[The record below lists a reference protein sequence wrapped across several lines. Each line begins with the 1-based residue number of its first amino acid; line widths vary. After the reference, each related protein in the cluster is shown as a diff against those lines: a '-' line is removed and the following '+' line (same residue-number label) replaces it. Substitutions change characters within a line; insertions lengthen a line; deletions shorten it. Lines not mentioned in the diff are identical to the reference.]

1 MLKEFLSSS
10 YLFGGN
16 APFIEELY
24 ERYLVNPGAVPE
36 EWRDYFDRMQV
47 LPGNA
52 AKDVAHAPVVESFVQ
67 RAKTGR
73 LGRNERTLPAEP
85 VAPERLQVAA
95 LLLVTAYRIA
105 GSRWATVD
113 PLKRLPRP
121 SIPELE
127 PAYYDLSEADLEQV
141 VNSGSFVGLDR
152 CSLRTLLQALRDTYC
167 RNIGFEYM
175 FISERA
181 QRQWIQERVE
191 PLRGVPQ
198 LSAEQKKRLLQKL
211 TEAEQLE
218 RYLHTR
224 YTGQKRFSL
233 EGGES
238 LIPSIDELIQRAG
251 ANGVQEMVIGMAHRG
266 RLNVLVNVLG
276 KMPQDLFLEFE
287 GKHASELPSGDVK
300 YHNGFSSDISTP
312 GGPAH
317 ISLAFNPSHL
327 EIVNPVVEGSV
338 RARQRRRDDKTGD
351 QVMPIL
357 VHGDAAFAG
366 QGVVMETLNLSQTRG
381 YGTGGTVHLIAN
393 NQIGF
398 TTSDPRDTR
407 STTYCTDVAKM
418 VEAPIFHVNGD
429 DPEAVLFV
437 TQLALDFRQQFHKD
451 VVIDIVCFRKLGHN
465 EQDEPFVTQ
474 PLMYKK
480 IAQHPGTRKLYA
492 DKLVAQ
498 GVVGADEPEQ
508 LIRHY
513 RDTLDAGKQTVSPVL
528 SNFKSKFA
536 VDWAPFLNSKWT
548 DAADTHVPLPE
559 LQRLGQ
565 RVTSVPAG
573 FKLHPTVARV
583 MESRRQMAEGKL
595 PVDWGMAET
604 LAYASLLSNGYDVRF
619 SGQDSARGT
628 FAHRHAVL
636 HDQERE
642 RWDEGSYVP
651 LQNIGKDQGDFVV
664 IDSVL
669 SEEAVLGFEYGFST
683 AEPNALVIWEAQ
695 FGDFANG
702 AQVVMDQFIAAG
714 ETKWGRV
721 CGLVQL
727 LPHGYEGQ
735 GPEHS
740 SARLERYLQLCA
752 EHNMQVVVPSNAAQ
766 IFHLLRRQMLRP
778 FRKPLVV
785 LTPKSLLRKKEA
797 ASAITELAAGSFQT
811 VIPDTTTGDEKGI
824 RRVVVCCGKVYYDL
838 VFKRTE
844 LQKSDIAI
852 IRLEQ
857 LYPFPHKQFE
867 AEMKRYPH
875 AAEVVWCQEEPQN
888 QGAWYQIG
896 HYLRENMREDQK
908 LLYAGRPPS
917 AAPATGYLARHNERQ
932 KQLVEQAFGKYKSGS
947 GS

>member
-1 MLKEFLSSS
+1 MLKELLGNSH
-10 YLFGGN
+10 LFGGN
-16 APFIEELY
+16 APFIEDLY

-36 EWRDYFDRMQV
+36 AWRDYFDRMQV
-47 LPGNA
+47 LPGSA
-52 AKDVAHAPVVESFVQ
+52 TKDVAHAPVVESFVQ
-67 RAKTGR
+67 RAKTGQ
-73 LGRNERTLPAEP
+73 LGRNERSLPTEP

-105 GSRWATVD
+105 GSRWASVD
-113 PLKRLPRP
+113 PLKRMPRP
-121 SIPELE
+121 NIPELE

-141 VNSGSFVGLDR
+141 VNSGSFMGLDR

-167 RNIGFEYM
+167 RNVGFEYM
-175 FISERA
+175 FISDRA
-181 QRQWIQERVE
+181 QRQWIQERIE
-191 PLRGVPQ
+191 PVRATPQ
-198 LSAEQKKRLLQKL
+198 LSPEQKKRLLQKL

-224 YTGQKRFSL
+224 YVGQKRFSL

-381 YGTGGTVHLIAN
+381 YGTGGTVHLIVN

-480 IAQHPGTRKLYA
+480 IAQHPGTRRLYA

-498 GVVGADEPEQ
+498 GLVGAEDPEQ

-513 RDTLDAGKQTVSPVL
+513 RETLDAGKQTVSPVL

-548 DAADTHVPLPE
+548 DAADTHVPLDELKRLSERITTVPE
-559 LQRLGQ
+559 
-565 RVTSVPAG
+565 G

-583 MESRRQMAEGKL
+583 VEARRQMAEGKQ

-604 LAYASLLSNGYDVRF
+604 LAYASLLSNGYDVRL
-619 SGQDSARGT
+619 SGQDSGRGT
-628 FAHRHAVL
+628 FAHRHAVW
-636 HDQERE
+636 HDQDRE
-642 RWDEGSYVP
+642 RWDQGSYVP
-651 LQNIGKDQGDFVV
+651 LANIGKDQGDFVV

-702 AQVVMDQFIAAG
+702 AQVVMDQFISSG

-752 EHNMQVVVPSNAAQ
+752 EHNIQVCVPSNAAQ

-785 LTPKSLLRKKEA
+785 MTPKSLLRKKEA
-797 ASAITELAAGSFQT
+797 ASSIKELANGSFQT
-811 VIPDTTTGDEKGI
+811 VIPDTTTADEKSVKRI
-824 RRVVVCCGKVYYDL
+824 IACCGKVYYDL
-838 VFKRTE
+838 ATKRIE
-844 LQKSDIAI
+844 MQKADTAI
-852 IRLEQ
+852 IRVEQ
-857 LYPFPHKQFE
+857 LYPFPHKQFR
-867 AEMKRYPH
+867 AEMERYPN
-875 AAEVVWCQEEPQN
+875 ATEVVWCQEEPQN
-888 QGAWYQIG
+888 QGAWYQTA
-896 HYLRENMREDQK
+896 HYFRENMREDQK
-908 LLYAGRPPS
+908 LLYAGRAAS
-917 AAPATGYLARHNERQ
+917 AAPASGYAARHAERQ
-932 KQLVEQAFGKYKSGS
+932 KALVEQALGKLK
-947 GS
+947 

>member
-1 MLKEFLSSS
+1 MASVMREFLDNSH
-10 YLFGGN
+10 LFGAN

-24 ERYLVNPGAVPE
+24 EQYLANPASVPD
-36 EWRDYFDRMQV
+36 EWRDYFDRLQQV
-47 LPGNA
+47 PGNT

-67 RAKTGR
+67 RAKKGE
-73 LGRNERTLPAEP
+73 LGGAQRTLPQEP
-85 VAPERLQVAA
+85 VTPERLQVAA
-95 LLLVTAYRIA
+95 LLLVTAYRISGA
-105 GSRWATVD
+105 RWATVD
-113 PLKRLPRP
+113 PLKRMPRP
-121 SIPELE
+121 PQPELE
-127 PAYYDLSEADLEQV
+127 PAFYDLTEADLDQV
-141 VNSGSFVGLDR
+141 VNSGSYVGLDR
-152 CSLRTLLQALRDTYC
+152 VTLRTLLQALRDTYC

-175 FISERA
+175 FISDRT
-181 QRQWIQERVE
+181 QRQWIQERIE
-191 PLRGVPQ
+191 PTRATPR
-198 LSAEQKKRLLQKL
+198 LSSEQQKRLLQKL
-211 TEAEQLE
+211 TEAEHLE

-224 YTGQKRFSL
+224 YVGQKRFSL

-251 ANGVQEMVIGMAHRG
+251 SQGVQEIVIGMAHRG

-276 KMPQDLFLEFE
+276 KMPADLFLEFE
-287 GKHASELPSGDVK
+287 GKHPNELPSGDVK
-300 YHNGFSSDISTP
+300 YHNGFSSDISTA
-312 GGPAH
+312 GGPVH
-317 ISLAFNPSHL
+317 VSLAFNPSHL

-338 RARQRRRDDKTGD
+338 RARQRRRDDKSGD
-351 QVMPIL
+351 QVLPIL
-357 VHGDAAFAG
+357 LHGDAAFSG
-366 QGVVMETLNLSQTRG
+366 QGVVMETLNLSGTRG
-381 YGTGGTVHLIAN
+381 YGTGGTVHIIVN

-398 TTSDPRDTR
+398 TLSDPRDAR
-407 STTYCTDVAKM
+407 STLYCTDVAKM

-437 TQLALDFRQQFHKD
+437 TQLALDYRRQFHKD
-451 VVIDIVCFRKLGHN
+451 VVIDLVCFLKLGHN
-465 EQDEPFVTQ
+465 EQDEPAVTQ

-480 IAQHPGTRKLYA
+480 ITQHPGTRRLYA
-492 DKLVAQ
+492 DRLVAQ
-498 GVVGADEPEQ
+498 HVVTQDEAEEM
-508 LIRHY
+508 IRHY

-548 DAADTHVPLPE
+548 DAADTHVPLAE
-559 LQRLGQ
+559 LQRLAE
-565 RVTSVPAG
+565 RVTALPEG
-573 FKLHPTVARV
+573 FKLHPSVARV
-583 MESRRQMAEGKL
+583 IEARKQMAAGKV

-604 LAYASLLSNGYDVRF
+604 LAYASLLSNGYDVRL
-619 SGQDSARGT
+619 SGQDSGRGT

-642 RWDEGSYVP
+642 RWDEGAYVP

-702 AQVVMDQFIAAG
+702 AQVVMDQFIGSG

-721 CGLVQL
+721 CGLVQF

-766 IFHLLRRQMLRP
+766 VFHLLRRQMLRP

-785 LTPKSLLRKKEA
+785 MTPKSLLRKKEA
-797 ASAITELAAGSFQT
+797 ASSIHELANGSFQT
-811 VIPDTTTGDEKGI
+811 VIPDTTTVDEKGVK
-824 RRVVVCCGKVYYDL
+824 RVIACCGKVYYDL

-844 LQKSDIAI
+844 LQRADTAI
-852 IRLEQ
+852 IRVEQ

-867 AEMKRYPH
+867 AEMKRYPN
-875 AAEVVWCQEEPQN
+875 ATEVVWCQEEPQN
-888 QGAWYQIG
+888 QGAWYQSA
-896 HYLRENMREDQK
+896 HYFRENMRDEQK

-932 KQLVEQAFGKYKSGS
+932 KQLVEQAFGKYK
-947 GS
+947 

>member
-1 MLKEFLSSS
+1 MSSVMRQFLDNS
-10 YLFGGN
+10 YLFGAN
-16 APFIEELY
+16 APFIEDLY
-24 ERYLVNPGAVPE
+24 EQYLINPAAVAE
-36 EWRDYFDRMQV
+36 EWREYFDKLQQ
-47 LPGNA
+47 LPGNSV
-52 AKDVAHAPVVESFVQ
+52 KDVARAPVEQSFVE
-67 RAKTGR
+67 RAKAGQF
-73 LGRNERTLPAEP
+73 GGNQRTMPAEP

-105 GSRWATVD
+105 GARWATVD
-113 PLKRLPRP
+113 PLKRMPRP
-121 SIPELE
+121 PQPELE
-127 PAYYDLSEADLEQV
+127 PAYYDLSEADLDHV
-141 VNSGSFVGLDR
+141 VNSGSYVGLDR
-152 CSLRTLLQALRDTYC
+152 VSLRTLLQALRDTYC

-175 FISERA
+175 FISDRV
-181 QRQWIQERVE
+181 QRQWIQERIE
-191 PLRGVPQ
+191 PVRATAP

-224 YTGQKRFSL
+224 YVGQKRFSL

-251 ANGVQEMVIGMAHRG
+251 GNGVQEMVIGMAHRG

-276 KMPQDLFLEFE
+276 KMPADLFQEFE
-287 GKHASELPSGDVK
+287 GKHGQELPSGDVK

-312 GGPAH
+312 GGPVH
-317 ISLAFNPSHL
+317 LSLAFNPSHL

-366 QGVVMETLNLSQTRG
+366 QGVVMETLNISGTRG
-381 YGTGGTVHLIAN
+381 YGTGGTVHVIVN

-398 TTSDPRDTR
+398 TTSDPRDAR
-407 STTYCTDVAKM
+407 STLYCTDIAKM

-437 TQLALDFRQQFHKD
+437 TQLAYDFRRTFHKD
-451 VVIDIVCFRKLGHN
+451 VVIDIVCYRKLGHN
-465 EQDEPFVTQ
+465 EQDEPLVTQ

-492 DKLVAQ
+492 DKLIAQ
-498 GVVGADEPEQ
+498 GLIPADEPEQ
-508 LIRHY
+508 MIKRY
-513 RDTLDAGKQTVSPVL
+513 RDTLDAGKQSVSPVL

-548 DAADTHVPLPE
+548 DAADTHVPMAE
-559 LQRLGQ
+559 LRRLAE
-565 RVTSVPAG
+565 RVTAVPEG
-573 FKLHPTVARV
+573 FKVHPTVARV
-583 MESRRQMAEGKL
+583 IEARKQMAAGKL

-604 LAYASLLSNGYDVRF
+604 LAYASLLSNGYDVRL
-619 SGQDSARGT
+619 SGQDSGRGT
-628 FAHRHAVL
+628 FAHRQAVL

-651 LQNIGKDQGDFVV
+651 LQNVGKDQGDFVV

-702 AQVVMDQFIAAG
+702 AQVVMDQFISSG

-721 CGLVQL
+721 CGLVQF

-766 IFHLLRRQMLRP
+766 VFHLLRRQMLRP

-785 LTPKSLLRKKEA
+785 MTPKSLLRKKEA
-797 ASAITELAAGSFQT
+797 SSAIDELANGSFQT
-811 VIPDTTTGDEKGI
+811 VIPEVEPLEAKDVKRI
-824 RRVVVCCGKVYYDL
+824 VACCGKVYYDL
-838 VFKRTE
+838 HAKRNET
-844 LQKSDIAI
+844 KKADVAI
-852 IRLEQ
+852 IRVEQ

-867 AEMKRYPH
+867 AEMKRYPN

-888 QGAWYQIG
+888 QGAWYQTA
-896 HYLRENMREDQK
+896 HYFRENMRDDQK
-908 LLYAGRPPS
+908 LYYAGRPAS
-917 AAPATGYLARHNERQ
+917 AAPASGYSARHAESQ
-932 KQLVEQAFGKYKSGS
+932 KALVDQAFGKYK
-947 GS
+947 